1 MTSLTNSTPIAYRK
15 TGSQTVK
22 INTKENLRSKMRLK
36 SSRQNLVNWPCKWPC
51 EWVTFFGRKPHLFK
65 RSSSAFV
72 RLQGHSFF
80 LPKIA
85 SKFFG
90 RKNTI
95 FAKGLLPH
103 LCGYKVIRFFFRA
116 PQMGFYK
123 VKWSFFSA
131 ANGSL

>member
-1 MTSLTNSTPIAYRK
+1 MTSLTNLTPIAYRK

-80 LPKIA
+80 CQKKLQNFLVEKLRFLQ
-85 SKFFG
+85 KVFF
-90 RKNTI
+90 RI
-95 FAKGLLPH
+95 CA
-103 LCGYKVIRFFFRA
+103 VIRSLFFFELR
-116 PQMGFYK
+116 
-123 VKWSFFSA
+123 KWVFIRSSGHFFSA
-131 ANGSL
+131 ANGCL

>member
-1 MTSLTNSTPIAYRK
+1 MEMTSLTNLTPIAYRK

-51 EWVTFFGRKPHLFK
+51 EWVTFFGRKPDLFK

-80 LPKIA
+80 AKNSFKIFW
-85 SKFFG
+85 SKKYDFCK
-90 RKNTI
+90 R
-95 FAKGLLPH
+95 
-103 LCGYKVIRFFFRA
+103 
-116 PQMGFYK
+116 
-123 VKWSFFSA
+123 SSSA
-131 ANGSL
+131 FVRL